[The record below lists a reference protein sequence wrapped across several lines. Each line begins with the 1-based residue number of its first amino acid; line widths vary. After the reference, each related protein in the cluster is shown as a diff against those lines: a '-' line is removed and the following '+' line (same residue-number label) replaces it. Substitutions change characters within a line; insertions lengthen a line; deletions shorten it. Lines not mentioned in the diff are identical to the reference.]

1 MTRSEAGNLLDIP
14 TDVNVCENDSYVR
27 LDAYALVQTYAITM
41 ESAPELKHT
50 PGMGGGGEKERQK
63 GNVHKELN
71 QIKRFGI
78 RLTTCP
84 EEE

>member
-50 PGMGGGGEKERQK
+50 PGMGGGGEGCLPRNNCQS
-63 GNVHKELN
+63 
-71 QIKRFGI
+71 I
-78 RLTTCP
+78 
-84 EEE
+84 

>member
-14 TDVNVCENDSYVR
+14 TDVNVCENDSDVR

-50 PGMGGGGEKERQK
+50 PGMGKGVCLEITARASNRQK
-63 GNVHKELN
+63 TNFHHQKN
-71 QIKRFGI
+71 RS
-78 RLTTCP
+78 
-84 EEE
+84 